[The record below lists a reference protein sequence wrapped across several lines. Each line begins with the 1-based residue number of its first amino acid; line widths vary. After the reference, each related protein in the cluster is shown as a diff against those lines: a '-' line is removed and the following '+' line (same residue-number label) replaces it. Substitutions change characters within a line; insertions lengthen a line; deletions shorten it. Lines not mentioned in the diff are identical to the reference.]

1 MIDSVRVEI
10 TIPPEQL
17 QAAVAEAMRK
27 QSAPLPA
34 TPKLSYKLREAAHA
48 TGMSV
53 AWFRRE
59 IRNKRLKT
67 IKLNRTVLIPADEV
81 NRLLNK
87 EPIEKAK
94 DEESWSTN
102 EEIFGGLSSSSMVN

>member
-1 MIDSVRVEI
+1 MQIQVN
-10 TIPPEQL
+10 IPKEQL
-17 QAAVAEAMRK
+17 DAAVAEALRK
-27 QSAPLPA
+27 QPPPLPV

-59 IRNKRLKT
+59 IRNQRIKT
-67 IKLNRTVLIPADEV
+67 IKLNRTLLIPADEV

-87 EPIEKAK
+87 EPIATKTE
-94 DEESWSTN
+94 EESWSTS

>member
-1 MIDSVRVEI
+1 MQIQVN
-10 TIPPEQL
+10 IPKEQL
-17 QAAVAEAMRK
+17 DAAVAEALRK
-27 QSAPLPA
+27 QSAPLPV

-59 IRNKRLKT
+59 IRNKRIKT

-81 NRLLNK
+81 TRLLTK

-94 DEESWSTN
+94 EESWSTN
-102 EEIFGGLSSSSMVN
+102 EEMFGGLSSSSMVN